1 MEPVPDL
8 SNVNRNKPQNE
19 EEDTNIKITSL
30 ATYFDVYEDRK
41 EQYIIKFLGCSVLRE
56 ISERE

>member
-8 SNVNRNKPQNE
+8 SNVNRDKSQNE
-19 EEDTNIKITSL
+19 EDTDIKITSL